1 MVLRWGFLG
10 SGKIARDFAC
20 SMLAV
25 DGCEIVSVVSVLD
38 ALSTSTPHLAAHTS
52 YVMLISEC
60 VKIYIAAF
68 TGFASRVANAYEVC

>member
-25 DGCEIVSVVSVLD
+25 DGSEIVSVVRARVYVSVR
-38 ALSTSTPHLAAHTS
+38 AC
-52 YVMLISEC
+52 LI
-60 VKIYIAAF
+60 K
-68 TGFASRVANAYEVC
+68 